1 MTLRSLRSHEMSK
14 DQKKGP
20 HPIFLSDPGNP
31 GVRSMGPRVSH
42 SLTPRGFAGLTRPD
56 IKNHFSLFKQEL
68 CCEENIS
75 FYSENMLGVL
85 LWCVWCSNFEH
96 YGILLQNVWMILLF
110 IRLWKFKLSMTC
122 RRPHILWAHFVK
134 CWAGNISTI
143 FNTFYWERFWHF
155 YTFIFSGT
163 HILWL

>member
-1 MTLRSLRSHEMSK
+1 MSK
-14 DQKKGP
+14 LDG
-20 HPIFLSDPGNP
+20 
-31 GVRSMGPRVSH
+31 R
-42 SLTPRGFAGLTRPD
+42 LTPFQHHTTPYNTVEHQKTVL
-56 IKNHFSLFKQEL
+56 IFKQEL

-85 LWCVWCSNFEH
+85 MWCVWCSNFEH

-122 RRPHILWAHFVK
+122 RRPHILWAHFVI
-134 CWAGNISTI
+134 CWAGNISNN
-143 FNTFYWERFWHF
+143 FNIFYWDQFWHF

-163 HILWL
+163 HISWL